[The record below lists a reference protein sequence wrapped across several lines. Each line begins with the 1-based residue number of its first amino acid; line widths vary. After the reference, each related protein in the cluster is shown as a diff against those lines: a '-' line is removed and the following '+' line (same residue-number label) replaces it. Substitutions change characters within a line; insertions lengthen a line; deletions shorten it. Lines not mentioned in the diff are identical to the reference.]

1 MTGMP
6 SLDPQAIAESLTEL
20 ETRVGKLPTAD

>member
-6 SLDPQAIAESLTEL
+6 SLDPQAKAESLTEL
-20 ETRVGKLPTAD
+20 ETPIGKLPTAH